1 MSSYNVVDAPLQR
14 GQLLLEASAGTGK
27 TRAIIGL
34 VMRFLLSG
42 SVESLSQ
49 ILVVTFTNAATAELK
64 TRLRKALRATLL
76 VCKGGTSDDE
86 LATALAGNAGANA
99 VPILTAALAAA
110 DAMAVYTI
118 HSFCRRVLEDAAFE
132 TGAPFALEFVVQDID
147 LRLQAA
153 QDAVRTIVQTR
164 DSLTASVAIQQKL
177 LPENL
182 LQDYANWQRHPNTYL
197 SPTAPPLDEALI
209 SLRNK
214 IAPLRLAASRGLP
227 IFLNALP
234 FRKNNELAMLGDQ
247 LPDAIRRRLLD
258 ESIFPLELLI
268 QLSQT
273 NLKKPG
279 KGLKKLGKSALQNI
293 LSDPFIKLCTELEN
307 AANIAGRSL
316 RVALLDAMHARLSKA
331 KSTAAILSLQ
341 DLLTDVNRALT
352 DPQKKAEVLAAVRSR
367 YHVAMIDEF
376 QDTDPQQYRIFRAC
390 FEGLPLMLVGDPKQ
404 SIYAFRGADLSS
416 YMAASK
422 DTHEHGSLGKNFRSH
437 PDLVK
442 AVAQIFAGQ
451 MAFVHHQITMKV
463 VLPALSHEERELA
476 GDPGRA
482 MQIRHIGPRRKSSLG
497 PGKAVNWIKE
507 KLELCIAT
515 DVAKEC
521 ARLLRVRPTIAVN
534 KKPPRPLCASDI
546 AILVRTNDHAS
557 LIQAALRKVSIV
569 SALTSA
575 GDLFA
580 TNELRDVR
588 HLIAGLLRGA
598 KIEALR
604 AAWTTSIWGI
614 LPATLKSKS
623 EDAAWQNQQLQLVD
637 DLQKEWYRN
646 GFASMFAHLSNQTG
660 ARSRFL
666 LRADGERILTNYLQV
681 IDLLTHATT
690 AQRLTPEAQHRWLE
704 RQCANPAEVEREQK
718 ELRLESDFEAVQ
730 VMTMHGSKGLQ
741 FEIVFV
747 PFLGFQTG
755 PQYQPI
761 FLKSQPH
768 LQLAGSGTELVR
780 YQDATAEQKN
790 AAAELNLAENVR
802 LAYVALTRAKRRCYV
817 HWGSGFGSEKT
828 CLAWLL
834 HGPGSK
840 GKQTA
845 PFNHEWHKEEVSE
858 KSGWAKELQAIANDS
873 DGAISYALVETEA
886 PAEDTM
892 QSVPRSFAKP
902 RPMPTAILDRLTVAS
917 FTSLTRNSHV
927 EYEPD
932 HDQGTEPFLPP
943 AEEPLSS
950 IHAFARG
957 AKAGTCLHA
966 IFEHMD
972 FADTKSPTFQQLVE
986 TTLRDH
992 DLLEVG
998 AHKNGMTP
1006 IPGVIKTLQTIC
1018 NAKLPKF
1025 GFSLSELSKTAQHKE
1040 WRFLLPAK
1048 NLNIQSIADAFH
1060 ANGKEAYAQSLRR
1073 LHTTHI
1079 SAFLTGSI
1087 DLICCHENR
1096 YYVFDWKS
1104 NFLGNN
1110 DACYTTEA
1118 MQEGLD
1124 SSHYTLQYH
1133 IYLLALHR
1141 LLKTR
1146 LKNYR
1151 YEQHVGGACYV
1162 YLRGAQSATH
1172 GFIVDVPPL
1181 RLIEALESLLGGPA

>member
-1 MSSYNVVDAPLQR
+1 MPNGDDDGPAP
-14 GQLLLEASAGTGK
+14 
-27 TRAIIGL
+27 
-34 VMRFLLSG
+34 
-42 SVESLSQ
+42 
-49 ILVVTFTNAATAELK
+49 
-64 TRLRKALRATLL
+64 
-76 VCKGGTSDDE
+76 
-86 LATALAGNAGANA
+86 
-99 VPILTAALAAA
+99 
-110 DAMAVYTI
+110 
-118 HSFCRRVLEDAAFE
+118 
-132 TGAPFALEFVVQDID
+132 
-147 LRLQAA
+147 
-153 QDAVRTIVQTR
+153 
-164 DSLTASVAIQQKL
+164 
-177 LPENL
+177 
-182 LQDYANWQRHPNTYL
+182 
-197 SPTAPPLDEALI
+197 
-209 SLRNK
+209 
-214 IAPLRLAASRGLP
+214 
-227 IFLNALP
+227 
-234 FRKNNELAMLGDQ
+234 
-247 LPDAIRRRLLD
+247 
-258 ESIFPLELLI
+258 
-268 QLSQT
+268 
-273 NLKKPG
+273 
-279 KGLKKLGKSALQNI
+279 
-293 LSDPFIKLCTELEN
+293 
-307 AANIAGRSL
+307 
-316 RVALLDAMHARLSKA
+316 
-331 KSTAAILSLQ
+331 
-341 DLLTDVNRALT
+341 
-352 DPQKKAEVLAAVRSR
+352 
-367 YHVAMIDEF
+367 
-376 QDTDPQQYRIFRAC
+376 
-390 FEGLPLMLVGDPKQ
+390 
-404 SIYAFRGADLSS
+404 
-416 YMAASK
+416 
-422 DTHEHGSLGKNFRSH
+422 
-437 PDLVK
+437 
-442 AVAQIFAGQ
+442 
-451 MAFVHHQITMKV
+451 IT
-463 VLPALSHEERELA
+463 
-476 GDPGRA
+476 
-482 MQIRHIGPRRKSSLG
+482 
-497 PGKAVNWIKE
+497 
-507 KLELCIAT
+507 
-515 DVAKEC
+515 
-521 ARLLRVRPTIAVN
+521 
-534 KKPPRPLCASDI
+534 
-546 AILVRTNDHAS
+546 
-557 LIQAALRKVSIV
+557 
-569 SALTSA
+569 
-575 GDLFA
+575 
-580 TNELRDVR
+580 
-588 HLIAGLLRGA
+588 
-598 KIEALR
+598 
-604 AAWTTSIWGI
+604 
-614 LPATLKSKS
+614 
-623 EDAAWQNQQLQLVD
+623 
-637 DLQKEWYRN
+637 
-646 GFASMFAHLSNQTG
+646 
-660 ARSRFL
+660 
-666 LRADGERILTNYLQV
+666 
-681 IDLLTHATT
+681 
-690 AQRLTPEAQHRWLE
+690 
-704 RQCANPAEVEREQK
+704 
-718 ELRLESDFEAVQ
+718 
-730 VMTMHGSKGLQ
+730 
-741 FEIVFV
+741 
-747 PFLGFQTG
+747 
-755 PQYQPI
+755 
-761 FLKSQPH
+761 
-768 LQLAGSGTELVR
+768 
-780 YQDATAEQKN
+780 
-790 AAAELNLAENVR
+790 
-802 LAYVALTRAKRRCYV
+802 
-817 HWGSGFGSEKT
+817 
-828 CLAWLL
+828 
-834 HGPGSK
+834 
-840 GKQTA
+840 
-845 PFNHEWHKEEVSE
+845 HEWHKQVIE
-858 KSGWAKELQAIANDS
+858 KSGWAKELQAIANAS

>member
-110 DAMAVYTI
+110 DEMAVYTI

-182 LQDYANWQRHPNTYL
+182 LQDYADWQRHPNTYL

-234 FRKNNELAMLGDQ
+234 FPKTNDLAMLGDQ

-279 KGLKKLGKSALQNI
+279 KGLKNLGKLALQNI
-293 LSDPFIKLCTELEN
+293 FSDPFIKLCTELEN

-422 DTHEHGSLGKNFRSH
+422 KTHEHGSLGKNFRSH

-442 AVAQIFAGQ
+442 AVAQIFAGP
-451 MAFVHHQITMKV
+451 MAFAHDQITMKE

-515 DVAKEC
+515 DVAREC

-546 AILVRTNDHAS
+546 AILVRTNDQAS

-598 KIEALR
+598 KIEAQR

-623 EDAAWQNQQLQLVD
+623 EDAAWQSQQMQLVD

-704 RQCANPAEVEREQK
+704 RQCANPAEVEPEQK

-747 PFLGFQTG
+747 PFLGIKTG
-755 PQYQPI
+755 PQNQPI
-761 FLKSQPH
+761 FLKSPLH

-780 YQDATAEQKN
+780 YKDATAEQKN
-790 AAAELNLAENVR
+790 AAAHANIAENVR

-817 HWGSGFGSEKT
+817 HWGSALGSDKT

-845 PFNHEWHKEEVSE
+845 PITDEWHKQVIE
-858 KSGWAKELQAIANDS
+858 KSGWAKELQAIANAS

-892 QSVPRSFAKP
+892 QSVPRSLAKP

-992 DLLEVG
+992 DLLEGG

-1060 ANGKEAYAQSLRR
+1060 ANGKEDYAQSLRR

-1151 YEQHVGGACYV
+1151 YEKHVGGACYV